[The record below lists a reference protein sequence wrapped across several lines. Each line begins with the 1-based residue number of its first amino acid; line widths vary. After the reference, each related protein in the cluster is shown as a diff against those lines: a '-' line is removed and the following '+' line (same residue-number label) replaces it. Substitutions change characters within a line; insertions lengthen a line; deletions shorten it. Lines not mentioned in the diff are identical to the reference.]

1 MGNICPGS
9 VESSFRSSF
18 SRFQDERKELPSKFN
33 RTFVPQRVRYGRR
46 DKHKAAGT
54 AQGKLLTTG
63 RGKALT
69 TDRAKLLTREKGGDK
84 VELDEWKI
92 PSWIPDLP
100 RPLIVV
106 LWGLLL
112 IWFAV
117 GAYLES
123 LINPGQDWWRY
134 LWQGSV
140 GGNGY
145 NAWLATLSC
154 GFLTTEVLIMIFT
167 LRSNQ
172 ARVERAERAAAATA
186 AAEATAKATAEAEER
201 MKAAVAAAIEAANAE
216 RERLTAELA
225 ARQQAWEGW
234 NERRLAAEREGRPFT
249 ELPPGPTSGMNGN
262 GSA

>member
-1 MGNICPGS
+1 M
-9 VESSFRSSF
+9 
-18 SRFQDERKELPSKFN
+18 
-33 RTFVPQRVRYGRR
+33 
-46 DKHKAAGT
+46 
-54 AQGKLLTTG
+54 
-63 RGKALT
+63 LT
-69 TDRAKLLTREKGGDK
+69 TDRAKALTREKGGDK

-106 LWGLLL
+106 IWGLLL

-172 ARVERAERAAAATA
+172 ARVERAERAADARADA
-186 AAEATAKATAEAEER
+186 RVE
-201 MKAAVAAAIEAANAE
+201 AAVAEAVEAANAE
-216 RERLTAELA
+216 REKLAAELA
-225 ARQQAWEGW
+225 ARQRAWEGW
-234 NERRLAAEREGRPFT
+234 NERRLAAEGEGRPFT
-249 ELPPGPTSGMNGN
+249 EPPPGTTSGMNGS
-262 GSA
+262 GSV

>member
-1 MGNICPGS
+1 M
-9 VESSFRSSF
+9 
-18 SRFQDERKELPSKFN
+18 
-33 RTFVPQRVRYGRR
+33 
-46 DKHKAAGT
+46 
-54 AQGKLLTTG
+54 
-63 RGKALT
+63 LT

-123 LINPGQDWWRY
+123 LISPGLDWWRY
-134 LWQGSV
+134 LWHGSV

-172 ARVERAERAAAATA
+172 ARVERAERAADARVEAAKAAAAEA
-186 AAEATAKATAEAEER
+186 AAEATAKATAEAEKRMKVAVAEAEER
-201 MKAAVAAAIEAANAE
+201 MKAAVVVAIEAANAE
-216 RERLTAELA
+216 RSKLAAELA
-225 ARQQAWEGW
+225 AQIRAWEGW

-249 ELPPGPTSGMNGN
+249 EPPPGTTSGMNGS
-262 GSA
+262 GGV

>member
-1 MGNICPGS
+1 M
-9 VESSFRSSF
+9 
-18 SRFQDERKELPSKFN
+18 
-33 RTFVPQRVRYGRR
+33 
-46 DKHKAAGT
+46 
-54 AQGKLLTTG
+54 
-63 RGKALT
+63 LT
-69 TDRAKLLTREKGGDK
+69 TDRAKALTREKGGDK

-106 LWGLLL
+106 IWGLLL

-172 ARVERAERAAAATA
+172 ARVERAERAADARVEA
-186 AAEATAKATAEAEER
+186 AAAAAAEEATAKATAEAEER
-201 MKAAVAAAIEAANAE
+201 MKAAVEAANAE
-216 RERLTAELA
+216 RGKLAAELA

-234 NERRLAAEREGRPFT
+234 NERRLAAEGEGRPFT
-249 ELPPGPTSGMNGN
+249 EPPPGATSGMNGN

>member
-1 MGNICPGS
+1 M
-9 VESSFRSSF
+9 
-18 SRFQDERKELPSKFN
+18 
-33 RTFVPQRVRYGRR
+33 
-46 DKHKAAGT
+46 
-54 AQGKLLTTG
+54 
-63 RGKALT
+63 LT
-69 TDRAKLLTREKGGDK
+69 TDRAKALTQEKGGDK

-106 LWGLLL
+106 IWGLLL

-172 ARVERAERAAAATA
+172 ARVERAERAAAAKADA
-186 AAEATAKATAEAEER
+186 AAEERKKAAVAEAEER
-201 MKAAVAAAIEAANAE
+201 MKVA
-216 RERLTAELA
+216 LA

-234 NERRLAAEREGRPFT
+234 NERRLAAEGEGIPFT
-249 ELPPGPTSGMNGN
+249 EPPPGATSGMNGS
-262 GSA
+262 GST